1 MWKSRRGS
9 ITLMAYAS
17 MIFFALYCILLCSN
31 AARKYKIQ
39 TESIKVITSV
49 YNNDVETN
57 ELSKIYLDNGGILM
71 SVD

>member
-1 MWKSRRGS
+1 MWKSKKGS

-49 YNNDVETN
+49 YNNDIDASEM
-57 ELSKIYLDNGGILM
+57 SKIYFDNGGNLIN
-71 SVD
+71 VD

>member
-1 MWKSRRGS
+1 MLKSKRGS

-39 TESIKVITSV
+39 TESINVITSV
-49 YNNDVETN
+49 YSNEMSAS
-57 ELSKIYLDNGGILM
+57 ELSKIYFDNGGSLI